1 MDGTELAA
9 APHAFRVGGGSGEE
23 SREQPEG
30 ALGIA
35 LSAAF
40 RTTAPFDLLEREGAG
55 RHRPARPTHDKEH
68 RGRGK
73 RPAHTLAPLAHKL
86 HRNNNNRS
94 GKTGQFHSFPTGE
107 RPED

>member
-9 APHAFRVGGGSGEE
+9 ALHAFRVGGGPGEE

-35 LSAAF
+35 LLAAF
-40 RTTAPFDLLEREGAG
+40 WITAPFALLEREGAS
-55 RHRPARPTHDKEH
+55 RRRPARRTHDKEH

-73 RPAHTLAPLAHKL
+73 RSAHTLAPLAHKL

-94 GKTGQFHSFPTGE
+94 GKAGQFHSLPTGE